1 MPNAT
6 IALDRASADIPLTRS
21 AREDLEQAANEAARR
36 GADES
41 NPVDVLRAVVSNRG
55 SLAVNTMRGLG
66 TDPAAVA
73 AALPADGVAP
83 ALPLRQLLVNANR
96 EAQVLGHYQVDP
108 IHLLLALMYSD
119 TPVTAS
125 ALQKAGLTLYDLRS
139 QLQLGAPAAVAP
151 GATGVPRQ
159 DAALRR
165 KPLLSLRGVLG
176 ISLLFY
182 GLVAMTAASG
192 VLLWFDVLP
201 QAATVMTIVFVT
213 SGWVTSLCV
222 HEFGHAAVAYLGGDR
237 SVAAAGYLTLD
248 PLRYTSLLGS
258 IILPVVFLLLGGIA
272 MPGGAVYINQGALR
286 SRAWSSL
293 VSAAGPAAT
302 LLFGLLVAI
311 PFLVPGHR
319 DWVTVANANFFGA
332 LAVLAWFQA
341 AAVVLNLLPIPG
353 LDGFG
358 ILRPWLPY
366 SVQDAV
372 NRFSQLATIAVF
384 LLLWYFAPARQ
395 AYFSAVFNITN
406 AVGVDIELIIFGFQ
420 HLRFA

>member
-1 MPNAT
+1 MLGFETA
-6 IALDRASADIPLTRS
+6 AADIPLTKQS
-21 AREDLEQAANEAARR
+21 REVLERAVDIASQRAA
-36 GADES
+36 DQVS
-41 NPVDVLRAVVSNRG
+41 PIDVLKATLSSGGTRAVGALRALGRDPSAIEALIG
-55 SLAVNTMRGLG
+55 SEDG
-66 TDPAAVA
+66 AA
-73 AALPADGVAP
+73 GI
-83 ALPLRQLLVNANR
+83 PLRQLLVNANR

-119 TPVTAS
+119 TPVTAA
-125 ALQKAGLTLYDLRS
+125 ALKKAGLTLYDLRS
-139 QLQLGAPAAVAP
+139 QLQLGAAADVPA
-151 GATGVPRQ
+151 GAIRASRP

-165 KPLLSLRGVLG
+165 KPFLSLRGVLG

-182 GLVAMTAASG
+182 GLVAITAATG
-192 VLLWFDVLP
+192 ALLWFDVLP
-201 QAATVMTIVFVT
+201 QAAAVMTIVFVT

-272 MPGGAVYINQGALR
+272 MPGGAVYINHGALR

-302 LLFGLLVAI
+302 LLFGLLVSI

-319 DWVTVANANFFGA
+319 DWVTAANADFFGA
-332 LAVLAWFQA
+332 LAVLAWFEA

-358 ILRPWLPY
+358 ILRPWVPY
-366 SVQDAV
+366 TVQDAA
-372 NRFSQLATIAVF
+372 NRFSQLSIIGVF
-384 LLLWYFAPARQ
+384 LLLWYFAPARE

-406 AVGVDIELIIFGFQ
+406 AVGVDLELIFFGFQ